1 MNIVI
6 NVKSH
11 WISICVMTL
20 FVRSVEIFNFNV
32 AWRWFWFRL
41 WFWLRLWFRYWLWL
55 RFWLGLGHR
64 LRFWLL
70 QIFKSVKLFKNFQR
84 GFLICGTLH
93 NSRLVALKVYSNE
106 WIVFNSLL
114 CSILLQLLF
123 IHVQFH
129 ESNFISVHKH
139 MKEVF
144 FFVTAEETGNCSEQS
159 FFFIR
164 IVEPIMVLFL
174 GVLLDEFLYIF
185 HTSSVCNSGVCYS
198 QKENDN

>member
-1 MNIVI
+1 
-6 NVKSH
+6 
-11 WISICVMTL
+11 
-20 FVRSVEIFNFNV
+20 
-32 AWRWFWFRL
+32 
-41 WFWLRLWFRYWLWL
+41 
-55 RFWLGLGHR
+55 
-64 LRFWLL
+64 
-70 QIFKSVKLFKNFQR
+70 
-84 GFLICGTLH
+84 
-93 NSRLVALKVYSNE
+93 
-106 WIVFNSLL
+106 
-114 CSILLQLLF
+114 
-123 IHVQFH
+123 
-129 ESNFISVHKH
+129 

>member
-55 RFWLGLGHR
+55 RFWLGHR